1 MRHKSK
7 IETDRSCANAQL
19 LFFDRDAELI
29 KRQRMDGIGISRRS
43 AGNLNQI
50 PRYGSDGLMEYHKLW
65 EETEKDLAFFKSGL
79 YNAARKEDF

>member
-1 MRHKSK
+1 MRSSCFLT
-7 IETDRSCANAQL
+7 ETRNSL
-19 LFFDRDAELI
+19 
-29 KRQRMDGIGISRRS
+29 KRQRLDGIGISRRS

>member
-1 MRHKSK
+1 
-7 IETDRSCANAQL
+7 
-19 LFFDRDAELI
+19 
-29 KRQRMDGIGISRRS
+29 MDGIGIGRRS

-65 EETEKDLAFFKSGL
+65 EETEKDLAFFKSGM